1 MAKEEARAT
10 FYEAQALLQEQ
21 ELQHSADMQ
30 LHQLQQQQMFQQQ
43 LQQQEQQQHQ
53 ALQQALQQQ
62 QQQHQVAI
70 EAVAQRTEG
79 IAAYW
84 KNQYQAQKKGLW

>member
-43 LQQQEQQQHQ
+43 LQQQEQQQ
-53 ALQQALQQQ
+53 QQALQQQ

>member
-10 FYEAQALLQEQ
+10 FYEAKALLQEQ

-30 LHQLQQQQMFQQQ
+30 LHQLQQQQ